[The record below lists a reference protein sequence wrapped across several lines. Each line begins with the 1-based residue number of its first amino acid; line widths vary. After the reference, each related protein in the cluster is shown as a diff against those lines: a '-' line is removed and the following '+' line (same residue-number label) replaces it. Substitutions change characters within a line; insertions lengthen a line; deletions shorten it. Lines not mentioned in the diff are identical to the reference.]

1 LNRSQKAEEI
11 KNLQQTF
18 QDSELVVVT
27 HYRGLTVDNMTNL
40 RGKTREAGVTLKVS
54 KNTLTRIAAKGT
66 AFEAMVDMLSGPTAL
81 ASSKDPIAAAK
92 VTVEYA
98 KTNDKLVIVGGCF
111 NGQILTEAGVKA
123 LASMPSLDEL
133 RGKIVGMLQTPATR
147 VATVLQAPASQLARV
162 TQAHADKG

>member
-1 LNRSQKAEEI
+1 MNRSQKAEEI

-66 AFEAMVDMLSGPTAL
+66 AFEAMTDMLSGPTAL

-92 VTVEYA
+92 VTVDYA
-98 KTNDKLVIVGGCF
+98 KRNDKLVIVGGCI

-123 LASMPSLDEL
+123 LASLPSLDEL
-133 RGKIVGMLQTPATR
+133 RGRLVGMLQTPATR

-162 TQAHADKG
+162 TQAYADKG